1 METKLQSDD
10 LAPPGAAAIT
20 PAHRFKSKSAFKHIL
35 PGLSR
40 LEPNP
45 SSQTPLNKVQKP
57 RRQRRLLAP
66 RSRSLT
72 FKEKIILLSLCV
84 ELKGLVIT
92 SKGNG
97 TFWQAVSFAFVESQC
112 WPTAYN
118 WQTAKV
124 FVENAIAKRRADL
137 QVDGKSKLTLAL
149 EIEARQRSVDAK
161 DILVM
166 NEYLD
171 QLIKKWDEIDGII
184 GDTGGREDGNGNRH
198 ENENGISMKV

>member
-1 METKLQSDD
+1 METRLQSDD
-10 LAPPGAAAIT
+10 LDSPGVEAVT
-20 PAHRFKSKSAFKHIL
+20 PINTPISRFIHSS

-40 LEPNP
+40 LESKP
-45 SSQTPLNKVQKP
+45 SSSLSLNKVQKP

-72 FKEKIILLSLCV
+72 FKEKIILLGLCV
-84 ELKGLVIT
+84 ELKGLVVT

-124 FVENAIAKRRADL
+124 FVENAIARRKAER
-137 QVDGKSKLTLAL
+137 QVDGKSKSIL
-149 EIEARQRSVDAK
+149 EMEAEAKQRGVDAK
-161 DILVM
+161 DSLAM
-166 NEYLD
+166 NGHLD
-171 QLIKKWDEIDGII
+171 QLIRKWDEVDGAV
-184 GDTGGREDGNGNRH
+184 GVTDG
-198 ENENGISMKV
+198 

>member
-1 METKLQSDD
+1 MQSKLQSDD
-10 LAPPGAAAIT
+10 LAPPGAAAVT
-20 PAHRFKSKSAFKHIL
+20 PTHILKSKSTSKYNS
-35 PGLSR
+35 PDLSR
-40 LEPNP
+40 LEAEA
-45 SSQTPLNKVQKP
+45 SSSLPLNKVQKP

-72 FKEKIILLSLCV
+72 FKEKVILLNLCV
-84 ELKGLVIT
+84 ELKGLVVT

-124 FVENAIAKRRADL
+124 FVENAMAKRRAEL
-137 QVDGKSKLTLAL
+137 QVDGKSRPTLEL

-171 QLIKKWDEIDGII
+171 QLIKKWDEVDGIV
-184 GDTGGREDGNGNRH
+184 GVTDGHENGNNNGN
-198 ENENGISMKV
+198 ENENGTGMKV

>member
-1 METKLQSDD
+1 MEMKLQSDD
-10 LAPPGAAAIT
+10 LAPPGAAAVT
-20 PAHRFKSKSAFKHIL
+20 PNILKSKFTSKYNS

-40 LEPNP
+40 LESKA
-45 SSQTPLNKVQKP
+45 SSPLPLNKVEKP

-72 FKEKIILLSLCV
+72 FKEKIILLNLCV

-124 FVENAIAKRRADL
+124 FVENAIAKRRVEL
-137 QVDGKSKLTLAL
+137 QAGGKSKSTMEL
-149 EIEARQRSVDAK
+149 EIEASQRSVDAK
-161 DILVM
+161 DILAM

-171 QLIKKWDEIDGII
+171 QLIKKWDEVDGV
-184 GDTGGREDGNGNRH
+184 GVTGRHENGNGNEN
-198 ENENGISMKV
+198 ENENGIGVKA